1 MSWAEEELGSA
12 DLGDERVS
20 RRLVRL
26 AEDLSANPT
35 ASIPQACQGWAE
47 TKAAYR
53 FFAREELDWR
63 AVLQPHWERTE
74 ERMRACSRVLCP
86 QDSAELDF
94 TTQPGIQGLG
104 RLSYEHQH
112 GMFIHP
118 TLALTPEGVMLGTL
132 DVWMWKR
139 EPKGEAPFK
148 ESIRWVE
155 GYERV
160 AEIAATMPA
169 TRLVYI
175 ADREG
180 DIRALMERAA
190 ALGHPADWL
199 IRCLHNRTLDDGG
212 KLWAELDRAPVLGQ
226 VQFTLPRD
234 GARKA
239 RTVVQTV
246 RMARFELPPHEG
258 KPLQVTAILARE
270 EHPPEGE
277 APVEWRLLTN
287 EVLTTL
293 EQCCERIDWYRRR
306 WIVEIFFRIL
316 KSGCRVEALQLGT
329 RERLERA
336 LALYLIVAWRILAL
350 VTLGRECPELSCEV
364 VFAPEEWQAAW
375 IVARRERPPSTPP
388 TLGEMTRIVA
398 GFGGF
403 LGRKG
408 DGHPGPKALWAGMQM
423 LMAYV
428 ESIQS
433 LREAFDL
440 EITYG

>member
-1 MSWAEEELGSA
+1 MNWAEAELGRA
-12 DLGDERVS
+12 DLGDERVN

-53 FFAREELDWR
+53 FFARKELDWR
-63 AVLQPHWERTE
+63 AILRPHWERTE
-74 ERMRACSRVLCP
+74 ERLRAYPRVLCP
-86 QDSAELDF
+86 QDSSDLDF
-94 TTQPGIQGLG
+94 TTPPGIAGLG
-104 RLSYEHQH
+104 RLSYECQH

-199 IRCLHNRTLDDGG
+199 IRCLHDRTLDEGG

-239 RTVVQTV
+239 RTVVPTV
-246 RMARFELPPHEG
+246 RMARFELPPQGG
-258 KPLQVTAILARE
+258 KTLQVTAILARE

-277 APVEWRLLTN
+277 QAVEWRLLTN
-287 EVLTTL
+287 EALASL

-306 WIVEIFFRIL
+306 WLAEIFFRML

-336 LALYLIVAWRILAL
+336 LALYLI
-350 VTLGRECPELSCEV
+350 PV
-364 VFAPEEWQAAW
+364 VSAGPGAFSRWSRSGGSAQSFP
-375 IVARRERPPSTPP
+375 ARWCLPPRSGRPPGSWPGASDP
-388 TLGEMTRIVA
+388 RA
-398 GFGGF
+398 HRPRGG
-403 LGRKG
+403 R
-408 DGHPGPKALWAGMQM
+408 
-423 LMAYV
+423 
-428 ESIQS
+428 
-433 LREAFDL
+433 
-440 EITYG
+440 

>member
-53 FFAREELDWR
+53 FFARAELDWR
-63 AVLQPHWERTE
+63 AILQPHWERTE
-74 ERMRACSRVLCP
+74 ERMRACPRVLCP
-86 QDSAELDF
+86 QDSTDLDF

-104 RLSYEHQH
+104 RLSYERQH

-118 TLALTPEGVMLGTL
+118 TLAITPEGVMLGTL

-139 EPKGEAPFK
+139 EPKGEALFK

-155 GYERV
+155 GYERI
-160 AEIAATMPA
+160 AEIAAEMPA

-212 KLWAELDRAPVLGQ
+212 KLWAELEQAPVLGQ
-226 VQFTLPRD
+226 VQFTLPRN

-246 RMARFELPPHEG
+246 RMARFELPPQGG
-258 KPLQVTAILARE
+258 KTLQVTGILARE

-277 APVEWRLLTN
+277 QPVEWRLLTN
-287 EVLTTL
+287 EVLTSL

-306 WIVEIFFRIL
+306 WLAEIFFRIL

-350 VTLGRECPELSCEV
+350 VTLGRECPQLSCEV
-364 VFAPEEWQAAW
+364 VFAPEEWQAA
-375 IVARRERPPSTPP
+375 
-388 TLGEMTRIVA
+388 GTRGTA
-398 GFGGF
+398 
-403 LGRKG
+403 
-408 DGHPGPKALWAGMQM
+408 
-423 LMAYV
+423 
-428 ESIQS
+428 
-433 LREAFDL
+433 REAPEHATHIGRDDTHRRGL
-440 EITYG
+440 WRISRAQGRRAPRPQGAVGRHAKADGLCGEYLLAT

>member
-1 MSWAEEELGSA
+1 MGWAEEELGSA
-12 DLGDERVS
+12 DLGDARVS

-53 FFAREELDWR
+53 FFARKELDWR
-63 AVLQPHWERTE
+63 AILQPHWERTE
-74 ERMRACSRVLCP
+74 ERMRACSRVLCA
-86 QDSAELDF
+86 QDSTDLDF

-104 RLSYEHQH
+104 RLSYESQH

-118 TLALTPEGVMLGTL
+118 TLAITPDGVMLGTL

-139 EPKGEAPFK
+139 EPKGEALFK

-169 TRLVYI
+169 TRLVYM

-199 IRCLHNRTLDDGG
+199 IRCLHDRTLDDGG

-246 RMARFELPPHEG
+246 RMGRFELPPQGG
-258 KPLQVTAILARE
+258 KSLQVTAILARE

-277 APVEWRLLTN
+277 QPIEWRLLTN
-287 EVLTTL
+287 EVLVSL
-293 EQCCERIDWYRRR
+293 EQCCERIDGYRRR
-306 WIVEIFFRIL
+306 WLAEIFFRIL
-316 KSGCRVEALQLGT
+316 KSGCRVEALQLET

-336 LALYLIVAWRILAL
+336 LAIYLIVAWRILAL
-350 VTLGRECPELSCEV
+350 VTLGQKCPELSCEV

-388 TLGEMTRIVA
+388 TLGEMTCIVA

-440 EITYG
+440 DLTYG

>member
-1 MSWAEEELGSA
+1 MGWAEEELSNA
-12 DLGDERVS
+12 DLGDARVS

-26 AEDLSANPT
+26 AENLSANPT

-63 AVLQPHWERTE
+63 AILQPHWERTE
-74 ERMRACSRVLCP
+74 ERMRACPRVLCP

-104 RLSYEHQH
+104 RLTYESQH

-118 TLALTPEGVMLGTL
+118 TLAITPEGVMLGTL

-139 EPKGEAPFK
+139 EPKGEALFK

-160 AEIAATMPA
+160 AEIAPTMPA
-169 TRLVYI
+169 TRLVYM

-190 ALGHPADWL
+190 ALEHPADWL
-199 IRCLHNRTLDDGG
+199 IRCLHNRTLADGG
-212 KLWAELDRAPVLGQ
+212 KLWAELEQAPVLGQ

-246 RMARFELPPHEG
+246 RMARFELPPQGG
-258 KPLQVTAILARE
+258 KPLRVTAILARE

-277 APVEWRLLTN
+277 QPIEWRLLTN
-287 EVLTTL
+287 EALESL

-306 WIVEIFFRIL
+306 WLAEIFFRIL

-350 VTLGRECPELSCEV
+350 VTLGQKCPELSCEV

-433 LREAFDL
+433 LREAFAL

>member
-1 MSWAEEELGSA
+1 M
-12 DLGDERVS
+12 
-20 RRLVRL
+20 
-26 AEDLSANPT
+26 
-35 ASIPQACQGWAE
+35 
-47 TKAAYR
+47 
-53 FFAREELDWR
+53 
-63 AVLQPHWERTE
+63 
-74 ERMRACSRVLCP
+74 
-86 QDSAELDF
+86 
-94 TTQPGIQGLG
+94 
-104 RLSYEHQH
+104 
-112 GMFIHP
+112 
-118 TLALTPEGVMLGTL
+118 
-132 DVWMWKR
+132 
-139 EPKGEAPFK
+139 
-148 ESIRWVE
+148 
-155 GYERV
+155 
-160 AEIAATMPA
+160 
-169 TRLVYI
+169 
-175 ADREG
+175 
-180 DIRALMERAA
+180 
-190 ALGHPADWL
+190 
-199 IRCLHNRTLDDGG
+199 
-212 KLWAELDRAPVLGQ
+212 GQ

-246 RMARFELPPHEG
+246 RMARFELPPQGG
-258 KPLQVTAILARE
+258 KTLQVTAILARE

-287 EVLTTL
+287 EEIASL

-306 WIVEIFFRIL
+306 WLVEIFFRIL

-336 LALYLIVAWRILAL
+336 LALYLIVAWRILTL
-350 VTLGRECPELSCEV
+350 VTLGREYPQLSCEV

-403 LGRKG
+403 LGRKS

-440 EITYG
+440 EIIYG

>member
-1 MSWAEEELGSA
+1 MSWAEEELGSV
-12 DLGDERVS
+12 DLGDERVN

-53 FFAREELDWR
+53 GSSPARSSIGAPFCSPIGSAPKSACAPARGCSAHKR
-63 AVLQPHWERTE
+63 AT
-74 ERMRACSRVLCP
+74 
-86 QDSAELDF
+86 DLDF

-104 RLSYEHQH
+104 RLSYESQH

-160 AEIAATMPA
+160 AEIAATMPT

-199 IRCLHNRTLDDGG
+199 IRLACMTARWTMGASCGLSLTKRPYWG
-212 KLWAELDRAPVLGQ
+212 KYSSP
-226 VQFTLPRD
+226 
-234 GARKA
+234 
-239 RTVVQTV
+239 
-246 RMARFELPPHEG
+246 
-258 KPLQVTAILARE
+258 
-270 EHPPEGE
+270 
-277 APVEWRLLTN
+277 
-287 EVLTTL
+287 
-293 EQCCERIDWYRRR
+293 C
-306 WIVEIFFRIL
+306 
-316 KSGCRVEALQLGT
+316 LGT
-329 RERLERA
+329 GRA
-336 LALYLIVAWRILAL
+336 RQGRSCKRCAWPA
-350 VTLGRECPELSCEV
+350 LSC
-364 VFAPEEWQAAW
+364 
-375 IVARRERPPSTPP
+375 R
-388 TLGEMTRIVA
+388 L
-398 GFGGF
+398 
-403 LGRKG
+403 KG
-408 DGHPGPKALWAGMQM
+408 A
-423 LMAYV
+423 
-428 ESIQS
+428 S
-433 LREAFDL
+433 RFR
-440 EITYG
+440 

>member
-1 MSWAEEELGSA
+1 MGWAEEELGSA

-53 FFAREELDWR
+53 FFAREGLDWR
-63 AVLQPHWERTE
+63 AILQPHWERTE
-74 ERMRACSRVLCP
+74 ERMRACPRVLCP
-86 QDSAELDF
+86 QDTTELDF
-94 TTQPGIQGLG
+94 TTQPGITGLG
-104 RLSYEHQH
+104 RLSYECQQ
-112 GMFIHP
+112 GMYLHP

-139 EPKGEAPFK
+139 EPKGEACFK
-148 ESIRWVE
+148 ESVRWVE

-160 AEIAATMPA
+160 AEIAAEMPA

-180 DIRALMERAA
+180 DIRALMDRAA
-190 ALGHPADWL
+190 ELGHPADWL
-199 IRCLHNRTLDDGG
+199 IRCLHNRTLAEGG
-212 KLWAELDRAPVLGQ
+212 KLWAELEQAPVLGQ

-239 RTVVQTV
+239 RPVIQTL
-246 RMARFELPPHEG
+246 RMARFELPSRGG

-270 EHPPEGE
+270 EQPPEGE

-287 EVLTTL
+287 EALTTL

-306 WIVEIFFRIL
+306 WLAEIFFRIL

-336 LALYLIVAWRILAL
+336 LALYLIVAWRIFAL

-388 TLGEMTRIVA
+388 TLGQMTRIVA

-408 DGHPGPKALWAGMQM
+408 DGHPGPKALWAGMQK
-423 LMAYV
+423 LMDYV
-428 ESIQS
+428 DSIQS

-440 EITYG
+440 ELTYG

>member
-53 FFAREELDWR
+53 FFARKELDWR
-63 AVLQPHWERTE
+63 ALLQPHWERTE
-74 ERMRACSRVLCP
+74 ERLRACSRVLCP
-86 QDSAELDF
+86 QDSSDLDF
-94 TTQPGIQGLG
+94 TPPPGIAGVG
-104 RLSYEHQH
+104 RLSYECQH

-118 TLALTPEGVMLGTL
+118 TLALTPDGVMLGTL

-160 AEIAATMPA
+160 AELAATMPA
-169 TRLVYI
+169 TRLVYM

-190 ALGHPADWL
+190 ALGHPADGL
-199 IRCLHNRTLDDGG
+199 IRCLHNRTLDEGG
-212 KLWAELDRAPVLGQ
+212 KLGAELDRAPVLGQ

-234 GARKA
+234 GARKP
-239 RTVVQTV
+239 RPVVQTV
-246 RMARFELPPHEG
+246 RMARFELPPQGG
-258 KPLQVTAILARE
+258 KTLQVTAILARE
-270 EHPPEGE
+270 EQPPEG
-277 APVEWRLLTN
+277 AQPVEWRLLTN
-287 EVLTTL
+287 EVLASL
-293 EQCCERIDWYRRR
+293 EQGCERIDGYRRR
-306 WIVEIFFRIL
+306 GLAEIFFRIL
-316 KSGCRVEALQLGT
+316 KSGGRVEALQLGT

-336 LALYLIVAWRILAL
+336 LALYLIVAWRILSL
-350 VTLGRECPELSCEV
+350 VTLGRECPELSCEG

-388 TLGEMTRIVA
+388 TLAEMTRIVA

-408 DGHPGPKALWAGMQM
+408 DGHPGPKALWAGMQK
-423 LMAYV
+423 LMDYV
-428 ESIQS
+428 DSIHS

-440 EITYG
+440 DLTYG